1 MLKTRLGRIS
11 DSVRSEAVLCDIG
24 TDHADLVVS
33 LMLNKKIKFAYA
45 TDLRE
50 GPLKRAKENIKN
62 AGIEDKVECI
72 LSDGFENLKNK
83 NDITDVVISGL
94 GGETIIQIL
103 TSCPILHNPKINF
116 ILSPQSK
123 EEKLRVFLNENGHK
137 FNEITVDEN
146 GKKYL
151 IFISKFSD
159 NKTSL
164 SLKQEFFG
172 LNDDEQYK
180 KIIYNTLIKR
190 LKNKEYELERRSNI
204 IKLLD
209 EVKNDYS

>member
-11 DSVRSEAVLCDIG
+11 DSVRSGAVLCDIG

-33 LMLNKKIKFAYA
+33 LLIKNKIKFAYA

-50 GPLKRAKENIKN
+50 GPLKRAKENIKKF
-62 AGIEDKVECI
+62 GLEDKVECI

-83 NDITDVVISGL
+83 TDITDVVISGL

-103 TSCPILHNPKINF
+103 TAYPILYNPQINF

-123 EEKLRVFLNENGHK
+123 EEKLRVFLNENGHT

-172 LNDDEQYK
+172 FSDDNQYK
-180 KIIYNTLIKR
+180 KIVYNTLIKR
-190 LKNKEYELERRSNI
+190 LKNKEYELQRRSNI
-204 IKLLD
+204 IELLN

>member
-11 DSVRSEAVLCDIG
+11 DSVRSGAVLCDIG

-33 LMLNKKIKFAYA
+33 LLINNKIKFAYA

-50 GPLKRAKENIKN
+50 GPLKRAKENIKKF
-62 AGIEDKVECI
+62 GLEDKVECI

-83 NDITDVVISGL
+83 TDITDVVISGL

-103 TSCPILHNPKINF
+103 TACPILYNPQINF

-123 EEKLRVFLNENGHK
+123 EEKLRVFLNENGHT

-172 LNDDEQYK
+172 FSDDNQYK
-180 KIIYNTLIKR
+180 KIVYNTLIKR
-190 LKNKEYELERRSNI
+190 LKNKKYELQRRSNI
-204 IKLLD
+204 IELLN
-209 EVKNDYS
+209 EVKNDNS